1 MEHTLFSERTSYM
14 NAKVKLHGLSY
25 GSLFENF
32 IDAIITTL
40 HTLQN
45 RWQKHVCSVYG
56 LY

>member
-1 MEHTLFSERTSYM
+1 M

-40 HTLQN
+40 QSPYPAKPMAKTCLLCL
-45 RWQKHVCSVYG
+45 WTILDGK
-56 LY
+56 LFIKL